1 MQVSDLSLQ
10 CLTSITSQEESD
22 LCAERV
28 ALINICL
35 KSYIAMLSVLGSII
49 VLLII
54 GDHMKD
60 LITSKSFKKLICVL
74 AVLAVVLIVGA
85 FTSGNLISSII
96 NGITLPMAEVSAQAV
111 DEAIKPSYDELELEN
126 QELNKEIAEL
136 RTQLADYYNV
146 KQENERLWRY
156 YDLKAE
162 NPQYDILPATVVRRD
177 PNDDFY
183 SFTLD
188 KGTTSDVAVGDP
200 VVTEN
205 GLIGWVY
212 ETGLYTSQ
220 VKTILSPDAKV
231 GVIDTVSRD
240 SGVVSGSVLYA
251 DENLTTMTKISALNN
266 LSRGD
271 IVTTTGISGLYP
283 AGLIV
288 GEVKEIAFDEY
299 DTSMYA
305 VISPFEDIRTVID
318 VVVITSFEGQ
328 GEISDSGIDDITLA
342 TEATTEAVSEASTG
356 AE

>member
-1 MQVSDLSLQ
+1 MG
-10 CLTSITSQEESD
+10 
-22 LCAERV
+22 
-28 ALINICL
+28 
-35 KSYIAMLSVLGSII
+35 VLV

-54 GDHMKD
+54 GG
-60 LITSKSFKKLICVL
+60 LTEN
-74 AVLAVVLIVGA
+74 
-85 FTSGNLISSII
+85 NLIASIV
-96 NGITLPMAEVSAQAV
+96 NGITLPMSEVSAAV
-111 DEAIKPSYDELELEN
+111 TKEAAKPDYDELYKENEELKS
-126 QELNKEIAEL
+126 ELSEL

-188 KGTTSDVAVGDP
+188 KGKTNDVAVGDP

-205 GLIGWVY
+205 GIIGWIY
-212 ETGLYTSQ
+212 EVDAYTAK

-231 GVIDTVSRD
+231 GVIDTVTRD
-240 SGVVSGSVLYA
+240 SGVVSGNVLYA
-251 DENLTTMTKISALNN
+251 DKNLTTMTRISALNK
-266 LSRGD
+266 LKEGD
-271 IVTTTGISGLYP
+271 IVTTTGISGIYP
-283 AGLIV
+283 SGLIV

-328 GEISDSGIDDITLA
+328 GEISQSGIEDITLA
-342 TEATTEAVSEASTG
+342 TEATTVPVTEAETTEALTEEG
-356 AE
+356 IW

>member
-1 MQVSDLSLQ
+1 
-10 CLTSITSQEESD
+10 
-22 LCAERV
+22 
-28 ALINICL
+28 
-35 KSYIAMLSVLGSII
+35 
-49 VLLII
+49 
-54 GDHMKD
+54 MKD
-60 LITSKSFKKLICVL
+60 LVTSKSFKKLICLVGVMVL
-74 AVLAVVLIVGA
+74 LLVIGAVTENNIL
-85 FTSGNLISSII
+85 SSIV
-96 NGITLPMAEVSAQAV
+96 NGITLPMSEVSAAAAK
-111 DEAIKPSYDELELEN
+111 EAAKPNYDELEDE
-126 QELNKEIAEL
+126 NKELKEELAEL

-188 KGTTSDVAVGDP
+188 KGKTSDVAVGDP

-205 GLIGWVY
+205 GIIGWVY
-212 ETGLYTSQ
+212 EVDAYTAK

-231 GVIDTVSRD
+231 GVIDTVTRD
-240 SGVVSGSVLYA
+240 SGVVSGNVLYA
-251 DENLTTMTKISALNN
+251 DKNLTTMTRISALNN
-266 LSRGD
+266 LKEGD
-271 IVTTTGISGLYP
+271 IVTTTGISGIYP

-288 GEVKEIAFDEY
+288 GEVKEIAFDQY

-328 GEISDSGIDDITLA
+328 GEISQSGIEDITLP
-342 TEATTEAVSEASTG
+342 TEATTAPETEVATESNEEGVW
-356 AE
+356 

>member
-1 MQVSDLSLQ
+1 
-10 CLTSITSQEESD
+10 
-22 LCAERV
+22 
-28 ALINICL
+28 
-35 KSYIAMLSVLGSII
+35 
-49 VLLII
+49 
-54 GDHMKD
+54 MKD
-60 LITSKSFKKLICVL
+60 LITSKSFRRLLCLVGVL
-74 AVLAVVLIVGA
+74 VVLLIIGGL
-85 FTSGNLISSII
+85 TENNLIASIV
-96 NGITLPMAEVSAQAV
+96 NGITLPMSEVSAAV
-111 DEAIKPSYDELELEN
+111 TKEAAKPDYDELYKENEELKA
-126 QELNKEIAEL
+126 ELSEL

-188 KGTTSDVAVGDP
+188 KGKTNDVAVGDP

-205 GLIGWVY
+205 GIIGWIY
-212 ETGLYTSQ
+212 EVDAYTAK

-231 GVIDTVSRD
+231 GVIDTVTRD
-240 SGVVSGSVLYA
+240 SGVVSGNVLYA
-251 DENLTTMTKISALNN
+251 DKNLTTMTRISALNK
-266 LSRGD
+266 LKEGD
-271 IVTTTGISGLYP
+271 IVTTTGISGIYP
-283 AGLIV
+283 SGLIV

-328 GEISDSGIDDITLA
+328 GEISQSGIEDITLA
-342 TEATTEAVSEASTG
+342 TEATTVPVTEAETTEALTEEG
-356 AE
+356 IW

>member
-1 MQVSDLSLQ
+1 MGV
-10 CLTSITSQEESD
+10 
-22 LCAERV
+22 V
-28 ALINICL
+28 
-35 KSYIAMLSVLGSII
+35 VL
-49 VLLII
+49 LLII
-54 GDHMKD
+54 GG
-60 LITSKSFKKLICVL
+60 LTEN
-74 AVLAVVLIVGA
+74 
-85 FTSGNLISSII
+85 NLISSIV
-96 NGITLPMAEVSAQAV
+96 NGITLPMSEVSAAV
-111 DEAIKPSYDELELEN
+111 AKEAVKPNYDELYKENEELKA
-126 QELNKEIAEL
+126 ELSEL

-188 KGTTSDVAVGDP
+188 KGKTNDVAVGDP

-205 GLIGWVY
+205 GIIGWVY
-212 ETGLYTSQ
+212 EVDAYTAK

-231 GVIDTVSRD
+231 GVIDTVTRD
-240 SGVVSGSVLYA
+240 SGVVSGNVLYA
-251 DENLTTMTKISALNN
+251 DKNLTTMTRISALNK
-266 LSRGD
+266 LKEGD
-271 IVTTTGISGLYP
+271 IVTTTGISGIYP
-283 AGLIV
+283 SGLIV

-328 GEISDSGIDDITLA
+328 GEISQSGIEDITLA
-342 TEATTEAVSEASTG
+342 TEPTTEAVSTTVEAETEESEEG
-356 AE
+356 IW

>member
-1 MQVSDLSLQ
+1 MG
-10 CLTSITSQEESD
+10 
-22 LCAERV
+22 
-28 ALINICL
+28 
-35 KSYIAMLSVLGSII
+35 VLV

-54 GDHMKD
+54 GG
-60 LITSKSFKKLICVL
+60 LTEN
-74 AVLAVVLIVGA
+74 
-85 FTSGNLISSII
+85 NLIASIV
-96 NGITLPMAEVSAQAV
+96 NGITLPMSEVSAAV
-111 DEAIKPSYDELELEN
+111 TKEAAKPDYDELYKENEELKS
-126 QELNKEIAEL
+126 ELSEL

-188 KGTTSDVAVGDP
+188 KGKTNDVAVGDP

-205 GLIGWVY
+205 GIIGWIY
-212 ETGLYTSQ
+212 EVDAYTAK

-231 GVIDTVSRD
+231 GVIDTATRD
-240 SGVVSGSVLYA
+240 SGVVSGNVLYA
-251 DENLTTMTKISALNN
+251 DKNLTTMTRISALNK
-266 LSRGD
+266 LKEGD
-271 IVTTTGISGLYP
+271 IVTTTGISGIYP
-283 AGLIV
+283 SGLIV

-328 GEISDSGIDDITLA
+328 GEISQSGIEDITLA
-342 TEATTEAVSEASTG
+342 TEATTVPVTEAETTEALTEEG
-356 AE
+356 IW

>member
-1 MQVSDLSLQ
+1 MGILV
-10 CLTSITSQEESD
+10 
-22 LCAERV
+22 
-28 ALINICL
+28 
-35 KSYIAMLSVLGSII
+35 

-54 GDHMKD
+54 GG
-60 LITSKSFKKLICVL
+60 LTEN
-74 AVLAVVLIVGA
+74 
-85 FTSGNLISSII
+85 NLISSMV
-96 NGITLPMAEVSAQAV
+96 NGITLPMSEVSAAAAK
-111 DEAIKPSYDELELEN
+111 EAAKPNYDELEAEN
-126 QELNKEIAEL
+126 AELKEELAEL

-162 NPQYDILPATVVRRD
+162 NPQYEILPATVVRRD

-188 KGTTSDVAVGDP
+188 KGKSSGVAVGDP

-205 GLIGWVY
+205 GIIGWVY
-212 ETGLYTSQ
+212 EADMYTAK

-231 GVIDTVSRD
+231 GVIDSVTRD
-240 SGVVSGSVLYA
+240 SGVVSGNVLYA
-251 DENLTTMTKISALNN
+251 DKNLTTMTRISALNN
-266 LSRGD
+266 LKEGD
-271 IVTTTGISGLYP
+271 IVTTTGISGIYP
-283 AGLIV
+283 SGLIV

-328 GEISDSGIDDITLA
+328 GEISESGIEDITLA
-342 TEATTEAVSEASTG
+342 TEATTIAETQAATTEEG
-356 AE
+356 AG

>member
-1 MQVSDLSLQ
+1 
-10 CLTSITSQEESD
+10 
-22 LCAERV
+22 
-28 ALINICL
+28 
-35 KSYIAMLSVLGSII
+35 
-49 VLLII
+49 
-54 GDHMKD
+54 MKD
-60 LITSKSFKKLICVL
+60 LVTSKSFKKLICLVGVMVL
-74 AVLAVVLIVGA
+74 LLLIGAVTENNIL
-85 FTSGNLISSII
+85 SSIV
-96 NGITLPMAEVSAQAV
+96 NGITLPMSEVSAAAAK
-111 DEAIKPSYDELELEN
+111 EAAKPNYDELEDE
-126 QELNKEIAEL
+126 NKELKEELAEL

-188 KGTTSDVAVGDP
+188 KGKTSDVAVGDP

-205 GLIGWVY
+205 GIIGWVY
-212 ETGLYTSQ
+212 EVDAYTAK

-231 GVIDTVSRD
+231 GVIDTVTRD
-240 SGVVSGSVLYA
+240 SGVVSGNVLYA
-251 DENLTTMTKISALNN
+251 DKNLTTMTRISALNN
-266 LSRGD
+266 LKEGD
-271 IVTTTGISGLYP
+271 IVTTTGISGIYP

-288 GEVKEIAFDEY
+288 GEVKEIAFDQY

-328 GEISDSGIDDITLA
+328 GEISQSGIEDITLP
-342 TEATTEAVSEASTG
+342 TEATTAPETEVATESNEEGVW
-356 AE
+356 

>member
-1 MQVSDLSLQ
+1 M
-10 CLTSITSQEESD
+10 
-22 LCAERV
+22 
-28 ALINICL
+28 
-35 KSYIAMLSVLGSII
+35 
-49 VLLII
+49 VLLLLI
-54 GDHMKD
+54 G
-60 LITSKSFKKLICVL
+60 
-74 AVLAVVLIVGA
+74 AVTENNIL
-85 FTSGNLISSII
+85 SSIV
-96 NGITLPMAEVSAQAV
+96 NGITLPMSEVSAAAAK
-111 DEAIKPSYDELELEN
+111 EAAKPNYDELEDE
-126 QELNKEIAEL
+126 NKELKEELAEL

-188 KGTTSDVAVGDP
+188 KGKNSDVAVGDP

-205 GLIGWVY
+205 GIIGWVY
-212 ETGLYTSQ
+212 EVDAYTAK

-231 GVIDTVSRD
+231 GVIDTVTRD
-240 SGVVSGSVLYA
+240 SGVVSGNVLYA
-251 DENLTTMTKISALNN
+251 DKNLTTMTRISALNN
-266 LSRGD
+266 LKEGD
-271 IVTTTGISGLYP
+271 IVTTTGISGIYP

-288 GEVKEIAFDEY
+288 GEVKEIAFDQY

-328 GEISDSGIDDITLA
+328 GEISQSGIEDITLP
-342 TEATTEAVSEASTG
+342 TEATTAPETEVVTEINEEG
-356 AE
+356 VW

>member
-1 MQVSDLSLQ
+1 
-10 CLTSITSQEESD
+10 
-22 LCAERV
+22 
-28 ALINICL
+28 
-35 KSYIAMLSVLGSII
+35 
-49 VLLII
+49 
-54 GDHMKD
+54 MKD
-60 LITSKSFKKLICVL
+60 LITSKSFRRLLCLVG
-74 AVLAVVLIVGA
+74 VVVLLLIIGGL
-85 FTSGNLISSII
+85 TENNLISSIV
-96 NGITLPMAEVSAQAV
+96 NGITLPMSEVSAAV
-111 DEAIKPSYDELELEN
+111 AKEAVKPNYDELYKENEELKA
-126 QELNKEIAEL
+126 ELSEL

-188 KGTTSDVAVGDP
+188 KGKTNDVAVGDP

-205 GLIGWVY
+205 GIIGWVY
-212 ETGLYTSQ
+212 EVDAYTAK

-231 GVIDTVSRD
+231 GVIDTVTRD
-240 SGVVSGSVLYA
+240 SGVVSGNVLYA
-251 DENLTTMTKISALNN
+251 DKNLTTMTRISALNK
-266 LSRGD
+266 LKEGD
-271 IVTTTGISGLYP
+271 IVTTTGISGIYP
-283 AGLIV
+283 SGLIV

-328 GEISDSGIDDITLA
+328 GEISQSGIEDITLA
-342 TEATTEAVSEASTG
+342 TEPTTEAVSTTVEAETEESEEG
-356 AE
+356 IW

>member
-1 MQVSDLSLQ
+1 
-10 CLTSITSQEESD
+10 
-22 LCAERV
+22 
-28 ALINICL
+28 
-35 KSYIAMLSVLGSII
+35 
-49 VLLII
+49 
-54 GDHMKD
+54 MKD
-60 LITSKSFKKLICVL
+60 LITSKSFKKLICLVGVL
-74 AVLAVVLIVGA
+74 VVLLVIGGL
-85 FTSGNLISSII
+85 TESNLISSIV
-96 NGITLPMAEVSAQAV
+96 NGITLPMSQVSAAV
-111 DEAIKPSYDELELEN
+111 TEEAVKPDYDELYKENEELKA
-126 QELNKEIAEL
+126 ELAEL

-188 KGTTSDVAVGDP
+188 KGKTNDVAVGDP

-205 GLIGWVY
+205 GIIGWVY
-212 ETGLYTSQ
+212 EVDAYTAK

-231 GVIDTVSRD
+231 GVIDTVTRD
-240 SGVVSGSVLYA
+240 SGVVSGNVLYA
-251 DENLTTMTKISALNN
+251 DKNLTTMTRISALNK
-266 LSRGD
+266 LKEGD
-271 IVTTTGISGLYP
+271 IVTTTGISGIYP
-283 AGLIV
+283 SGLIV

-328 GEISDSGIDDITLA
+328 GEISQSGIEDITLA
-342 TEATTEAVSEASTG
+342 TEPTATEAVTTTAEAEYEESEEG
-356 AE
+356 IW

>member
-1 MQVSDLSLQ
+1 
-10 CLTSITSQEESD
+10 
-22 LCAERV
+22 
-28 ALINICL
+28 
-35 KSYIAMLSVLGSII
+35 
-49 VLLII
+49 
-54 GDHMKD
+54 MKD
-60 LITSKSFKKLICVL
+60 LITSKSFKKLICL
-74 AVLAVVLIVGA
+74 MGILVVLLIIGGL
-85 FTSGNLISSII
+85 TESNLLSSIV
-96 NGITLPMAEVSAQAV
+96 NGITLPMSEVSAAATKEAV
-111 DEAIKPSYDELELEN
+111 KPNYDELEAEN
-126 QELNKEIAEL
+126 QELKEEIAEL

-162 NPQYDILPATVVRRD
+162 NPQYEILPATVVRRD

-188 KGTTSDVAVGDP
+188 KGKTSDVAVGDP

-205 GLIGWVY
+205 GIIGWVY
-212 ETGLYTSQ
+212 EVDAYTAK

-240 SGVVSGSVLYA
+240 SGVVSGNVLYA
-251 DENLTTMTKISALNN
+251 DKNLTTMTRISALND
-266 LSRGD
+266 LKEGD
-271 IVTTTGISGLYP
+271 IVTTTGISGIYP

-328 GEISDSGIDDITLA
+328 GEISENGIEDITLP
-342 TEATTEAVSEASTG
+342 TEATTAATEASTSEEG
-356 AE
+356 AW

>member
-1 MQVSDLSLQ
+1 MG
-10 CLTSITSQEESD
+10 
-22 LCAERV
+22 
-28 ALINICL
+28 
-35 KSYIAMLSVLGSII
+35 VLL

-54 GDHMKD
+54 G
-60 LITSKSFKKLICVL
+60 
-74 AVLAVVLIVGA
+74 G
-85 FTSGNLISSII
+85 FTENNLIASIV
-96 NGITLPMAEVSAQAV
+96 NGITLPMSEVSAAV
-111 DEAIKPSYDELELEN
+111 TKEAVKPDYDELYKENEELKA
-126 QELNKEIAEL
+126 ELSEL

-188 KGTTSDVAVGDP
+188 KGKTNDVAVGDP

-205 GLIGWVY
+205 GIIGWVY
-212 ETGLYTSQ
+212 EVDAYTAK

-231 GVIDTVSRD
+231 GVIDTVTRD
-240 SGVVSGSVLYA
+240 SGVVSGNVLYA
-251 DENLTTMTKISALNN
+251 DKNLTTMTRISALNQ
-266 LSRGD
+266 LKEGD
-271 IVTTTGISGLYP
+271 IVTTTGISGIYP
-283 AGLIV
+283 SGLIV

-328 GEISDSGIDDITLA
+328 GEISQSGIEDITLA
-342 TEATTEAVSEASTG
+342 TEATTAPVTEAETTEALTEEG
-356 AE
+356 IW

>member
-1 MQVSDLSLQ
+1 M
-10 CLTSITSQEESD
+10 
-22 LCAERV
+22 A
-28 ALINICL
+28 
-35 KSYIAMLSVLGSII
+35 VLV

-54 GDHMKD
+54 GGFTENN
-60 LITSKSFKKLICVL
+60 LL
-74 AVLAVVLIVGA
+74 ASIV
-85 FTSGNLISSII
+85 
-96 NGITLPMAEVSAQAV
+96 NGITLPMTEVSAAATK
-111 DEAIKPSYDELELEN
+111 EAAKPSYDELAEENAELKE
-126 QELNKEIAEL
+126 EIAEL

-162 NPQYDILPATVVRRD
+162 NPQYEILPATVVRRD

-188 KGTTSDVAVGDP
+188 KGKTSDVAIGDP

-205 GLIGWVY
+205 GIIGWVY
-212 ETGLYTSQ
+212 EVNSYTAK

-231 GVIDTVSRD
+231 GVIDTVTRD
-240 SGVVSGSVLYA
+240 SGVVNGNVLYA
-251 DENLTTMTKISALNN
+251 DRNLTTMTRISALNN
-266 LSRGD
+266 LKEGD
-271 IVTTTGISGLYP
+271 IVTTTGISGIYP

-288 GEVKEIAFDEY
+288 GEVREIAFDEY

-328 GEISDSGIDDITLA
+328 GEISRSGIEDITLP
-342 TEATTEAVSEASTG
+342 TEATSVATTSSTTEEG

>member
-1 MQVSDLSLQ
+1 MG
-10 CLTSITSQEESD
+10 
-22 LCAERV
+22 
-28 ALINICL
+28 
-35 KSYIAMLSVLGSII
+35 VLV

-54 GDHMKD
+54 GG
-60 LITSKSFKKLICVL
+60 LTEN
-74 AVLAVVLIVGA
+74 
-85 FTSGNLISSII
+85 NLIASIV
-96 NGITLPMAEVSAQAV
+96 NGITLPMSEVSAAV
-111 DEAIKPSYDELELEN
+111 TKEAAKPDYDELYKENEELKA
-126 QELNKEIAEL
+126 ELSEL

-188 KGTTSDVAVGDP
+188 KGKTNDVAVGDP

-205 GLIGWVY
+205 GIIGWIY
-212 ETGLYTSQ
+212 EVDAYTAK

-231 GVIDTVSRD
+231 GVIDTVTRD
-240 SGVVSGSVLYA
+240 SGVVSGNVLYA
-251 DENLTTMTKISALNN
+251 DKNLTTMTRISALNK
-266 LSRGD
+266 LKEGD
-271 IVTTTGISGLYP
+271 IVTTTGISGIYP
-283 AGLIV
+283 SGLIV

-318 VVVITSFEGQ
+318 VVVITSFECQ
-328 GEISDSGIDDITLA
+328 GEISQSGIEDITLA
-342 TEATTEAVSEASTG
+342 TEATTVPVTEAETTEALTEEG
-356 AE
+356 IW